1 MAFLDKSGL
10 QRLWT
15 HILNKL
21 SGKVD
26 KIDGMGLSS
35 NDFTA
40 EEKER
45 LSNAVLHTEI
55 EDLYKTLSSNTVLG
69 FYCKM

>member
-1 MAFLDKSGL
+1 MTFLDKSGL
-10 QRLWT
+10 QHLWA
-15 HILNKL
+15 HILIKL
-21 SGKVD
+21 GGKVD
-26 KIDGMGLSS
+26 KVDGMGLSS

-55 EDLYKTLSSNTVLG
+55 EDL
-69 FYCKM
+69 